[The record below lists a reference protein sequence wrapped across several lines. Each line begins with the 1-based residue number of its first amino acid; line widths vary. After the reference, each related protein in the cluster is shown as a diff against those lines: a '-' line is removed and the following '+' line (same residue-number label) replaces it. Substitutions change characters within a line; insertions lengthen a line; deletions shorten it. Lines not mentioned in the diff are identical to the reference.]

1 MKGLKLMEGY
11 IKISRAILN
20 HPAVNKR
27 NRTFCEASAW
37 IWLLLEASFAE
48 RDFNIGDQK
57 IRLNRG
63 ELCHSVS
70 YMAEAW
76 GWKQSRTRHYLD
88 KLEKLNCIS
97 RGKSHGISDGKPIGK
112 SADIPNTIKIVNY
125 DEYQDMSGKSN
136 GKSEGKSHGNK
147 HNKIINKDIIYIDE
161 FNKIWDK
168 LTAKRGSKK
177 VAYQKWSKIKTKVTP
192 EKLIDSYNRIV
203 KKASSIEFI
212 PHFST
217 FLSQER
223 WLDEDIIVKEKAIT
237 PEQFFRKRFPK
248 IIPDGFIMVSHSWTE
263 ITFSNGKQQLTF
275 DYRTGKQI

>member
-20 HPAVNKR
+20 HPALNKR
-27 NRTFCEASAW
+27 DRTYCEVGAW
-37 IWLLLEASFAE
+37 LWILLEASFAE
-48 RDFNIGDQK
+48 RDFTIGTQTV
-57 IRLNRG
+57 RLRRG
-63 ELCHSVS
+63 EFCHSVS

-76 GWKQSRTRHYLD
+76 GWSQPKTRHYLD
-88 KLEKLNCIS
+88 KLVKFNSILFV
-97 RGKSHGISDGKPIGK
+97 KPEGK
-112 SADIPNTIKIVNY
+112 SADFPNIVKVLNY
-125 DEYQDMSGKSN
+125 DDYQDGIGKSDV
-136 GKSEGKSHGNK
+136 KPHGNK

-161 FNKIWDK
+161 FNKIWEK

-223 WLDEDIIVKEKAIT
+223 WLDEDVIVKEKAIT